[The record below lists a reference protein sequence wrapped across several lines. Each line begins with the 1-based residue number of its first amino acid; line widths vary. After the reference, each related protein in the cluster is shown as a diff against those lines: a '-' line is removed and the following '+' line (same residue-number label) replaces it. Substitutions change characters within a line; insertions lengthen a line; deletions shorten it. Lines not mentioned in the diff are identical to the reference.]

1 MEDILVGKPRID
13 ILVGKP
19 WRISWKVNYEWI
31 FWYVNHSWY
40 HFSSHLIY
48 RLSQDAKSIHGSS
61 YFSIYNIQ
69 IVLKVS
75 HPPLPLKL
83 LRPESKPNQ
92 IFQGSRYHRCS
103 ERGRWLDYEG
113 KLLKLLCFFSLLIFI
128 RILMTLDYNINNKF
142 SKKQNFILRNS
153 ALEGP

>member
-1 MEDILVGKPRID
+1 MEDIMEGKLWVD
-13 ILVGKP
+13 ILIRKP

-61 YFSIYNIQ
+61 YFSIYNLQ
-69 IVLKVS
+69 IVIKVS

-83 LRPESKPNQ
+83 VRPESKPNKILTKPNPNQ
-92 IFQGSRYHRCS
+92 TKFFREADITGVVKGDDGWIMKVNYWNYYVFLVCQFLSGFL
-103 ERGRWLDYEG
+103 WL
-113 KLLKLLCFFSLLIFI
+113 
-128 RILMTLDYNINNKF
+128 
-142 SKKQNFILRNS
+142 
-153 ALEGP
+153 